1 MNNCLAMTLFALS
14 ATAALAEGGVAL
26 PTGFDG
32 VYASEGMPCGVGERI
47 TVKDGT
53 IFGMEWGM
61 TVTDLIEF
69 PGEPDRVEVSL
80 LVSGGGEEWVESA
93 MIRRESDGQGQV
105 LVLDYPDGNRTI
117 WTLCD

>member
-1 MNNCLAMTLFALS
+1 MNRLAFALFTLS

-32 VYASEGMPCGVGERI
+32 IYAAEGMPCGTGEPI

-61 TVTDLIEF
+61 TVTDLIES
-69 PGEPDRVEVSL
+69 PADPDRVEASL
-80 LVSGGGEEWVESA
+80 LVSGGGEEWVESVV
-93 MIRRESDGQGQV
+93 IRRESDGQGQV
-105 LVLDYPDGNRTI
+105 LVLDYPDGNRSI

>member
-1 MNNCLAMTLFALS
+1 MNRLAFALFALS
-14 ATAALAEGGVAL
+14 ATAALAGDGVAL

-32 VYASEGMPCGVGERI
+32 TYASEGMPCGTGEPI

-53 IFGMEWGM
+53 LFGMEWGM
-61 TVTDLIEF
+61 SVTDLIEY
-69 PGEPDRVEVSL
+69 PNDPDRVEASL

-93 MIRRESDGQGQV
+93 VIRRESDGQGQV
-105 LVLDYPDGNRTI
+105 LVLDYPDGNRSI